1 MELESSGGTLMKF
14 DKRLALLFVSLFALV
29 LIAAACGE
37 EEPTETGGSD
47 SSENEESSDLTVV
60 EEGILTVGSDIPYPP
75 FEFEE
80 AGELTGFDVEIV
92 REVAD
97 RLGLENPDDAWIST
111 DFGTIFQQLASGT
124 SFDIVAA
131 AVTAYAPEGTPASET
146 VAERTAVVDFTI
158 PFYPSLQSLT
168 VDSEANPD
176 ITSVDSLPDGAR
188 VGVQRATTGA
198 FYAEQELTGAEL
210 VSFEKAPQM
219 YQQLQ
224 AGQLDAVFND
234 LPVTLESIAD
244 KPGLEVV
251 EQVETGEEYAIAV
264 SKDNPELTEAING
277 ALEEMFDDGT
287 FAEIYSKYFPE
298 QDLPDYASE

>member
-1 MELESSGGTLMKF
+1 MRLG
-14 DKRLALLFVSLFALV
+14 KRFFLLFVSLLALV
-29 LIAAACGE
+29 LLAAACGE
-37 EEPTETGGSD
+37 EEPTDAGGSD
-47 SSENEESSDLTVV
+47 NEESSEGELEFILV
-60 EEGILTVGSDIPYPP
+60 EEGVLTVGSDIPYPP

-80 AGELTGFDVEIV
+80 GGELTGFDVDIV
-92 REVAD
+92 REVAE

-111 DFGTIFQQLASGT
+111 DFGTIFQQLASG
-124 SFDIVAA
+124 SQFDIVAA
-131 AVTAYAPEGTPASET
+131 AVTGYAPEGSPAAEV

-158 PFYPSLQSLT
+158 PFYPSLQALT
-168 VDSEANPD
+168 VDIEASPD
-176 ITSVDSLPDGAR
+176 IDGIDALPDGAR

-198 FYAEQELTGAEL
+198 FYAEENLTGAEL

-234 LPVTLESIAD
+234 LPVTIDSIAD

-251 EQVETGEEYAIAV
+251 AQEETGEEYAIAV

-277 ALEEMFDDGT
+277 ALEEMFDDGS
-287 FAEIYSKYFPE
+287 FAEIYSSYFSEQELPE
-298 QDLPDYASE
+298 YASE

>member
-1 MELESSGGTLMKF
+1 MRLG
-14 DKRLALLFVSLFALV
+14 KRFFLLFVSLLALM

-37 EEPTETGGSD
+37 EEPTGADGSD
-47 SSENEESSDLTVV
+47 GSENEESAEGEPEFNVV
-60 EEGILTVGSDIPYPP
+60 DEGILTVGSDIPYPP

-111 DFGTIFQQLASGT
+111 DFGTIFQQLASG
-124 SFDIVAA
+124 SQFDIVAA
-131 AVTAYAPEGTPASET
+131 AVTGYAPDGSPAAET
-146 VAERTAVVDFTI
+146 VADRTAVVDFTV

-168 VDSEANPD
+168 VDSEASPD
-176 ITSVDSLPDGAR
+176 ITSVDSLPEGAR

-198 FYAEQELTGAEL
+198 FYAEENLTGSEL

-234 LPVTLESIAD
+234 LPVTIESIAD
-244 KPGLEVV
+244 KPGLEVM
-251 EQVETGEEYAIAV
+251 EQIETGEEYAIAV

-277 ALEEMFDDGT
+277 ALEEMFADGS
-287 FAEIYSKYFPE
+287 FAEIYSTYFPE
-298 QDLPDYASE
+298 QELPEYASE